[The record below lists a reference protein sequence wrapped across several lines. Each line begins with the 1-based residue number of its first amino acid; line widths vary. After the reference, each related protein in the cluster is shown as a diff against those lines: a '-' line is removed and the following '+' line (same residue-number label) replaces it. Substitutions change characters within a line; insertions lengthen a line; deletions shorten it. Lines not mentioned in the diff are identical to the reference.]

1 MTLVSCGSRTELV
14 LTYVDQ
20 EVSAMAELKIKQR
33 QAGDVAI
40 LDLDGEVRMGDSAT
54 ALRGAIRGLVA
65 GGNQKILLNLAG
77 VRYIDSS
84 GIGELIANYTTV
96 GRSGGQLKLLNL
108 TDKVQD
114 LLVITKLLTVFDVY
128 ENESEAL
135 SSFK

>member
-1 MTLVSCGSRTELV
+1 
-14 LTYVDQ
+14 
-20 EVSAMAELKIKQR
+20 MAQLNIKQR

-40 LDLDGEVRMGDSAT
+40 LDLDGEVRIGDSAT
-54 ALRGAIRGLVA
+54 ALRSAIRELVA
-65 GGNQKILLNLAG
+65 AGTQKILLNLGG

-96 GRSGGQLKLLNL
+96 GRTGGQLKLLNL

-128 ENESEAL
+128 EDETEAL
-135 SSFK
+135 TSFK

>member
-1 MTLVSCGSRTELV
+1 MVLELV
-14 LTYVDQ
+14 
-20 EVSAMAELKIKQR
+20 A
-33 QAGDVAI
+33 AG
-40 LDLDGEVRMGDSAT
+40 
-54 ALRGAIRGLVA
+54 
-65 GGNQKILLNLAG
+65 NKKILLNLGG
-77 VRYIDSS
+77 VRYVDYS

-128 ENESEAL
+128 EAEPEAL

>member
-1 MTLVSCGSRTELV
+1 
-14 LTYVDQ
+14 
-20 EVSAMAELKIKQR
+20 MAELNIKQR

-40 LDLDGEVRMGDSAT
+40 LDLDGQVRMGDSAT

-65 GGNQKILLNLAG
+65 GGNKKILLNLAG
-77 VRYIDSS
+77 VKYIDSG

-96 GRSGGQLKLLNL
+96 GRGGGQMKLLSL

-128 ENESEAL
+128 EDEAEAL
-135 SSFK
+135 SSFN